1 MSKKAV
7 YPINDKA
14 FTIYLE
20 LVKTEPIG
28 ANFQTNNILSNYICF
43 KPVYQMIRE
52 MEGRKYVFQD
62 IQPVLPPDE
71 IVKLSDTLTYVLA
84 LTFIPPLGAGY
95 LYGAIKVKQVDL
107 DAVTMRALK

>member
-7 YPINDKA
+7 YPINNKA

-20 LVKTEPIG
+20 LVKTEPVG
-28 ANFQTNNILSNYICF
+28 PDFQTNSLLSNYICF

-62 IQPVLPPDE
+62 IKPVAPPDE
-71 IVKLSDTLTYVLA
+71 IVKLSNTITYVLA

-95 LYGAIKVKQVDL
+95 LYGAIKVKQIDL
-107 DAVTMRALK
+107 DAVTTRALK